1 MSRALALAGAFN
13 FLISAAKACLLPFL
27 TLYLRHLGISPT
39 ETGLVMGT
47 KHFIGL
53 VWSPIAGLFSKHY
66 DKRRVVINS
75 CLVASAI
82 VSLVIPFIPPADVHK
97 LDCNDNISLISPTQS
112 SRDTRQTQ
120 ASFMTHANLKS
131 ANPTNAF
138 VESLTGTQKEEHNLS
153 LSSHGNQNGSIVTAI
168 EVVRKKRSN
177 VGLQNNLNQK
187 PVLTDSTESSADFL
201 TSLKI
206 MDIQHQLF
214 FLILL
219 IVSVL
224 TATLAPLEWTAD
236 DGLYEYLDFADA
248 SDRYSNSK
256 TWSLIGAAFGV
267 GGAGVIVSQLRCFIA
282 AETPRSVVHFVCFA
296 VIVLGTIPVASFL
309 PFYLNRKRTRPN
321 GLVKGLQLVRGSI
334 RALLCAITVLLVGMV
349 ISAVENFLLWE
360 MQDNGSNELHMG
372 LSLAFGL
379 ISQAAFP
386 FFVVKILKIISP
398 GRLLALAAAIV
409 AVQCFYFSFLWGP
422 WAVLPA
428 QILNTLSFGGL
439 WWAVQVQCDDIA
451 LPGSER
457 SITRIYNVLCLDLG
471 RALGSITG
479 GLAVQKFGIAWMFRG
494 AAVGLMVWCIILPLL
509 QVKAPRQRR
518 INYSRLLA
526 ADASEASE
534 SESEQ
539 ERDWLDKA
547 IQDDK
552 CNNNSGRRTR
562 H

>member
-1 MSRALALAGAFN
+1 M
-13 FLISAAKACLLPFL
+13 I
-27 TLYLRHLGISPT
+27 I
-39 ETGLVMGT
+39 
-47 KHFIGL
+47 
-53 VWSPIAGLFSKHY
+53 
-66 DKRRVVINS
+66 S

-112 SRDTRQTQ
+112 SRDTRQPQ
-120 ASFMTHANLKS
+120 ASFLTHANLKS
-131 ANPTNAF
+131 ANPTNAS
-138 VESLTGTQKEEHNLS
+138 VELPNGSKEKEYNLS
-153 LSSHGNQNGSIVTAI
+153 LSSHGNQNGSIVTRI
-168 EVVRKKRSN
+168 QVIRKKRSN

-187 PVLTDSTESSADFL
+187 PVLTDSTENSFDFL
-201 TSLKI
+201 TSLKV

-214 FLILL
+214 FLILI

-224 TATLAPLEWTAD
+224 TAMLAPLEWTAD

-256 TWSLIGAAFGV
+256 TWSLIGAVFGV
-267 GGAGVIVSQLRCFIA
+267 GGAGVLVSQLSCFVA

-296 VIVLGTIPVASFL
+296 VISLGTIPVASLL

-334 RALLCAITVLLVGMV
+334 RALLCAITIVLVGMV
-349 ISAVENFLLWE
+349 ISSVENFLLWE

-386 FFVVKILKIISP
+386 FFVVKILKIISS
-398 GRLLALAAAIV
+398 GRLLALAAATV

-428 QILNTLSFGGL
+428 QFLNTLSFGGL

-451 LPGSER
+451 IPGSER

-479 GLAVQKFGIAWMFRG
+479 GPAVQKFGIAWMFRG
-494 AAVGLMVWCIILPLL
+494 AAVGLIIWCIILPLL
-509 QVKAPRQRR
+509 QMKAPRQRR

-552 CNNNSGRRTR
+552 CNNNSGRRT
-562 H
+562 HH